1 MAASKFDFFGG
12 GNMASCAEAIVNG
25 NKSEDDLRNIVAPA
39 YEIVYD
45 INKVKANSEKPYYL
59 INPPHTCWT
68 KCKDNCEGVDL
79 AKILAKSID
88 VLSTN
93 EKGFYIML
101 ECGRIDH
108 AGHANDAA
116 FTAREVPE
124 LDQALAVAL
133 DFQKKYPEE
142 TLIIVTADHET
153 GGLQIDDM
161 EKLKANAPILLKQKG
176 TIASG
181 SAYVDSLINQKMKS
195 EDIYNAICSF
205 IGYDGFSAEEK
216 AQLLAQIATNYDDK
230 AQSVKGS
237 QIFKQA
243 VKYRDAFLG
252 LRYTTGGHSAARI
265 LTSVTGPGWENF
277 KREDLEN
284 SSLKALIEKSMGQN

>member
-1 MAASKFDFFGG
+1 
-12 GNMASCAEAIVNG
+12 
-25 NKSEDDLRNIVAPA
+25 
-39 YEIVYD
+39 
-45 INKVKANSEKPYYL
+45 
-59 INPPHTCWT
+59 
-68 KCKDNCEGVDL
+68 
-79 AKILAKSID
+79 
-88 VLSTN
+88 
-93 EKGFYIML
+93 ML

-116 FTAREVPE
+116 FTAREVSE

-195 EDIYNAICSF
+195 EDIYKAICSY

-216 AQLLAQIATNYDDK
+216 AKLIAQIATNYDDK
-230 AQSVKGS
+230 AQSIKGS

-252 LRYTTGGHSAARI
+252 LRYTTGGHSAAKI
-265 LTSVTGPGWENF
+265 LTNVTGPGWENF

-284 SSLKALIEKSMGQN
+284 SSLKALIEQSMGLN